1 MTSEP
6 INSNWRTWENLA
18 DIPYLIR
25 ETGIRHAS
33 LVHADREAM
42 DAIQEG
48 MQGHLLRLIRH
59 EQARLA
65 VAGIRSEMPDVPLVA
80 AERAAGLLTCLSQ
93 HTVHNLVSQRRT
105 R

>member
-1 MTSEP
+1 MSLESA
-6 INSNWRTWENLA
+6 NLNWRAWENLS

-33 LVHADREAM
+33 LVQADRDAM
-42 DAIQEG
+42 DAIQVAV
-48 MQGHLLRLIRH
+48 QGQLLRLIRH

-65 VAGIRSEMPDVPLVA
+65 VAGIRSELPDVPLVA

-93 HTVHNLVSQRRT
+93 HTVHNLVQQRRL

>member
-1 MTSEP
+1 MTELV
-6 INSNWRTWENLA
+6 NTNWRAWENLS

-25 ETGIRHAS
+25 ETGIRHAA
-33 LVHADREAM
+33 LVQSDREAM
-42 DAIQEG
+42 EAIQVG
-48 MQGHLLRLIRH
+48 IQGTLLRLLRH

-65 VAGIRSEMPDVPLVA
+65 VAGIRSELPDVPLVA

-93 HTVHNLVSQRRT
+93 HTVHNLVSQRRS

>member
-1 MTSEP
+1 MTET
-6 INSNWRTWENLA
+6 NWRAWENLS

-25 ETGIRHAS
+25 ETGIRHAA
-33 LVHADREAM
+33 LVQSDREAM
-42 DAIQEG
+42 EAIQTG
-48 MQGHLLRLIRH
+48 IQGTLLRLIRH

-65 VAGIRSEMPDVPLVA
+65 VAGIRSELPDVPLVA

-93 HTVHNLVSQRRT
+93 HTVHNLVSLRRT